1 MNDEELQT
9 FCLIEIEKLLQAN
22 GKSLRDFA
30 SMPPNVDLVSQFSNS
45 MVLRE
50 LEYDISVML
59 EDGSNFP
66 KLNEEQKS
74 IYNRIIHC
82 VTNKEHGLFFIY
94 GFSGTGKTFLYR
106 LLSAKLRSQRRIVIN
121 VASSGIA
128 SLLLPGSKTAHSM
141 FGIPL
146 ELNEDTIC
154 RIPKDSPKAD
164 LIRLAELIIWDK
176 APMANKFAFEALD
189 RSFRDI
195 MTSILVSYK
204 DLPFG
209 GKIIVLGGDF

>member
-1 MNDEELQT
+1 MTDEELQT

-30 SMPPNVDLVSQFSNS
+30 GMPLPNVDLVSEFSNS

-59 EDGSNFP
+59 EEHDSNFS

-82 VTNKEHGLFFIY
+82 VTNKEHGLLFIY
-94 GFSGTGKTFLYR
+94 GFGGTGKTFLYR

-121 VASSGIA
+121 VASNGIA
-128 SLLLPGSKTAHSM
+128 SLLLPGGKTAHSM

-154 RIPKDSPKAD
+154 RIPKNSPKAD
-164 LIRLAELIIWDK
+164 LIRLAELIIWDE
-176 APMANKFAFEALD
+176 APMTNKLAFEALD
-189 RSFRDI
+189 RSF
-195 MTSILVSYK
+195 
-204 DLPFG
+204 
-209 GKIIVLGGDF
+209 